1 MSSTQDI
8 SMDAGQL
15 ASSEAQA
22 AVAATNHDMEYEIS
36 SNEEYDP
43 NYDPNVPLV
52 DYNEM
57 DPNGE
62 DPVPA
67 LRKSTSGKEAASP
80 DDRENKKLALKEK
93 LAENGFALKIML
105 MDEQIQAHYVSPMST
120 EDEMS
125 VKDMLAEIPEEDL
138 QSVAIVQGHIYM
150 PLPFARKYILPTL
163 RVHKALSSVKD
174 ESLP

>member
-22 AVAATNHDMEYEIS
+22 AVAATNDDMEFEIS

-43 NYDPNVPLV
+43 NYDPNATLM

-57 DPNGE
+57 NPNGK

-80 DDRENKKLALKEK
+80 DDREIKNQL
-93 LAENGFALKIML
+93 
-105 MDEQIQAHYVSPMST
+105 
-120 EDEMS
+120 
-125 VKDMLAEIPEEDL
+125 
-138 QSVAIVQGHIYM
+138 
-150 PLPFARKYILPTL
+150 
-163 RVHKALSSVKD
+163 
-174 ESLP
+174 

>member
-22 AVAATNHDMEYEIS
+22 AVAATNHDMEYEIL

-43 NYDPNVPLV
+43 NDDPNAPLV

-57 DPNGE
+57 DPDGE

-80 DDRENKKLALKEK
+80 DDREIKN
-93 LAENGFALKIML
+93 
-105 MDEQIQAHYVSPMST
+105 
-120 EDEMS
+120 
-125 VKDMLAEIPEEDL
+125 
-138 QSVAIVQGHIYM
+138 
-150 PLPFARKYILPTL
+150 
-163 RVHKALSSVKD
+163 
-174 ESLP
+174 